1 MDDLTGKL
9 NAILNDPQAMQQ
21 VSALAGMLQNSR
33 QSPQEETSQQAGN
46 TTDLANLGGLGA
58 LAGLLGSQ
66 QNKPQSSPAQNDLM
80 QSVMQ
85 IMPMLNSFQQ
95 EDDGTRLLQSL
106 RPLLSPPR
114 QKKLDEAARMMKMF
128 RLLPMLKTKG
138 ML

>member
-9 NAILNDPQAMQQ
+9 HAILNDPQAMQQ
-21 VSALAGMLQNSR
+21 VSALAGMLQNGR
-33 QSPQEETSQQAGN
+33 QTAQEETSQQTGNSAG
-46 TTDLANLGGLGA
+46 LANMGSLGA
-58 LAGLLGSQ
+58 LAGLLGGSQ
-66 QNKPQSSPAQNDLM
+66 NNQQEQNDMM

-85 IMPMLNSFQQ
+85 MMPLLNSFQQ

-128 RLLPMLKTKG
+128 RLLPLLKTKG

>member
-21 VSALAGMLQNSR
+21 VSALAGMLQNSA
-33 QSPQEETSQQAGN
+33 QSPQENTSAQTGN
-46 TTDLANLGGLGA
+46 SSGLANPGGLGA
-58 LAGLLGSQ
+58 LAGLLGGQTQPSQ
-66 QNKPQSSPAQNDLM
+66 NNPAQNDLM

-114 QKKLDEAARMMKMF
+114 QKKLDEAARMMKLF